1 MANEREIQEIRDRLT
16 RLENQFQE
24 KPRTSLTIKILIG
37 LILSVVVI
45 TLILT
50 SIGILQFISG

>member
-50 SIGILQFISG
+50 SIGIL